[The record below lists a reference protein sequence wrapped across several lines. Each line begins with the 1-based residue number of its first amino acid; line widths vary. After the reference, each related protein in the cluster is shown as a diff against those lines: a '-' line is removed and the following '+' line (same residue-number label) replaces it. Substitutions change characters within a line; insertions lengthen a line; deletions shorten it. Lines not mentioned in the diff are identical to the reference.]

1 MVSLHLGLVAFALYL
16 IYDINSF
23 TRQVKFVHSFFM
35 IGTGLIG
42 VATVMD
48 LWNAWKAG
56 AFSGIGDIAL
66 LAGAAVWFGALIYC
80 LFFALPFEE
89 TYQEQNTEKHVY
101 SGGAYALCRHP
112 GILCFFGMY
121 LCLGL
126 AALPTGMIVNGMV
139 FSFLNLLYAWFQDLV
154 TFPKT
159 FCDYTEYQKTVP
171 FLIPTKASIRM
182 AGQTLSGS
190 TSEEDVP

>member
-1 MVSLHLGLVAFALYL
+1 MVSLYLGLVAFALYL

-89 TYQEQNTEKHVY
+89 TYQEQNTEKHPTSIIDVGCFCMVGV
-101 SGGAYALCRHP
+101 SGFEPEASWTRTKRDTKLRHTP
-112 GILCFFGMY
+112 ITKILY
-121 LCLGL
+121 
-126 AALPTGMIVNGMV
+126 
-139 FSFLNLLYAWFQDLV
+139 
-154 TFPKT
+154 
-159 FCDYTEYQKTVP
+159 
-171 FLIPTKASIRM
+171 
-182 AGQTLSGS
+182 
-190 TSEEDVP
+190 